1 MRTYSTPS
9 SSEYSVAVYR
19 SIYVISQ
26 LLISL
31 VFGVIIFIL
40 LVAGMITLY
49 EIYHTDQVYPGV
61 TVAGVDLSGMGH
73 EQAAVLLAK
82 KADFPEHGR
91 ILFRDDDR
99 IWLASPAEL
108 GFELDLEVTLNAA
121 FQIGRQGGLLSR
133 FQDQFDSLYH
143 GKNLAPQYVF
153 NAHEAE
159 KYLQNIALEIDQP
172 TIEASLSLEGIEV
185 VVQDS
190 QVGRNVEVW
199 ETIEALTSQL
209 QSLRDGEV
217 PLVITETPPV
227 IMEVEEQAQFARQIL
242 SSPLVL
248 SVPNP
253 DELDNGP
260 WTFSPEIVAEMVTI
274 KRVNS
279 PEGDHYQVT
288 LDAGLLE
295 DFLIDISPLF
305 VREKE
310 NARMIFNDETR
321 QLEVLKSASIGRELD
336 IDGTI
341 QDINEQ
347 LAKGE
352 HQVQLQMIYLEP
364 DIVDDVSAE
373 ELGIRELVGEA
384 TSYFYG
390 SSRERLQNIRTASA
404 RFHGLMVPPG
414 ATFSMAEALGT
425 ISLDEGYA
433 EALIIYAGRTIQGVG
448 GGVCQVSTT
457 LFRTIFFSGYPIVER
472 HPHAYRVRF
481 YEQTPDGRYD
491 SQLAGLDA
499 AVYVPVVDLKF
510 TNDTPNWLLMETY
523 VRADGNAL
531 TWKFYSTS
539 DGRSVEWSSTGLGNI
554 KPPPDP
560 LYEENPNLQA
570 GEIKQV
576 DWAVEGAEVTV
587 TRNVM
592 RDGELYI
599 RDTIYTRY
607 LPWKAVYQYGPG
619 TEGMPPDQ
627 ENGNGEE

>member
-1 MRTYSTPS
+1 MRTYPTPS

-539 DGRSVEWSSTGLGNI
+539 DGRSVEWSSTGLRNI

>member
-539 DGRSVEWSSTGLGNI
+539 DGRSVEWSSTGLRNI

-599 RDTIYTRY
+599 KDTIYTRY

>member
-1 MRTYSTPS
+1 MRTYPAPPST
-9 SSEYSVAVYR
+9 EYSVAMYR
-19 SIYVISQ
+19 SAFIISQ
-26 LLISL
+26 VLISL
-31 VFGVIIFIL
+31 VFGVIIFIM
-40 LVAGMITLY
+40 LVAGLITLY

-61 TVAGVDLSGMGH
+61 KVAGFDLSGMEY
-73 EQAAVLLAK
+73 EQAQAILAD
-82 KADFPEHGR
+82 KADFPERGR
-91 ILFRDDDR
+91 ILFRDNDQ
-99 IWLASPAEL
+99 IWLASPADL
-108 GFELDLEVTLNAA
+108 GFRLDLEATLNAA
-121 FQIGRQGGLLSR
+121 FQIGRQGNFQTR
-133 FQDQFDSLYH
+133 FKEQFDSLTY

-153 NAHEAE
+153 NAHVAE
-159 KYLQNIALEIDQP
+159 EFLQDIALEIDRP
-172 TIEASLSLEGIEV
+172 TIEASLHLEGVEV

-190 QVGRNVEVW
+190 QVGRSLGIW
-199 ETIEALTSQL
+199 ETIENLTVQL

-217 PLVITETPPV
+217 PLVITETPP
-227 IMEVEEQAQFARQIL
+227 IISEVEEQAQFAHQIL
-242 SSPLVL
+242 SNPLTL

-253 DELDNGP
+253 DEQDNGP
-260 WTFSPEIVAEMVTI
+260 WTFSPEVVAEMMTI
-274 KRVNS
+274 QRVNS

-310 NARMIFNDETR
+310 NARMIFDDETR
-321 QLEVLKSASIGRELD
+321 QLQLLESASIGRELD

-341 QDINEQ
+341 QVINEQ
-347 LAKGE
+347 LAAGE
-352 HQVQLQMIYLEP
+352 HHVELQMTYLEP
-364 DIVDDVSAE
+364 DIVDDVTAE

-390 SSRERLQNIRTASA
+390 SSRERLQNIRIASA

-414 ATFSMAEALGT
+414 ATFSMVEALGT

-457 LFRTIFFSGYPIVER
+457 LFRTIFMSGYPIVER

-491 SQLAGLDA
+491 SSLAGLDA
-499 AVYVPVVDLKF
+499 AVYVPIVDLKF
-510 TNDTPNWLLMETY
+510 KNDSPNWLLMETY

-539 DGRSVEWSSTGLGNI
+539 DGRSVEWSSTGLRNI

-560 LYEENPNLQA
+560 LYEENPDLQA

-576 DWAVEGAEVTV
+576 DWAVEGAEVTI

-592 RDGELYI
+592 RDGEVYLT
-599 RDTIYTRY
+599 DTIYTRY

-627 ENGNGEE
+627 DNGNGEE

>member
-1 MRTYSTPS
+1 MRTYPSPST
-9 SSEYSVAVYR
+9 EYSVALYR

-26 LLISL
+26 VVISL
-31 VFGVIIFIL
+31 VFGAIIFIL
-40 LVAGMITLY
+40 LVGGLIAAY
-49 EIYHTDQVYPGV
+49 EYYFTDQVFPGV
-61 TVAGVDLSGMGH
+61 SVAGVDLSGLDRQ
-73 EQAAVLLAK
+73 QANALLSQK
-82 KADFPEHGR
+82 SDYPERGR
-91 ILFRDDDR
+91 ILFRDGER
-99 IWLASPAEL
+99 IWLASPMEL
-108 GFELDLEVTLNAA
+108 GFVLDLESSINAG
-121 FQIGRQGGLLSR
+121 FKIGRQGNLLTR
-133 FQDQFDSLYH
+133 FQEQFDSLYH
-143 GKNLAPQYVF
+143 GKTIAPLYVF
-153 NAHEAE
+153 NANVAE
-159 KYLQNIALEIDQP
+159 EYLQNIALEIDQP
-172 TIEASLSLEGIEV
+172 TIEASLRLEGVEV

-190 QVGRNVEVW
+190 QVGRTLEIW
-199 ETIEALTSQL
+199 ETIEALTDQL
-209 QSLRDGEV
+209 QSLQDGEV

-227 IMEVEEQAQFARQIL
+227 ITDVKEQVSLARQIL
-242 SSPLVL
+242 SAPLIL

-253 DELDNGP
+253 DEHDNGP
-260 WTFSPEIVAEMVTI
+260 WTFPPKTIAEMMTI

-279 PEGDHYQVT
+279 PEGDYYQVN
-288 LDAGLLE
+288 LDAGLLH

-305 VREKE
+305 VREKQ

-321 QLEVLKSASIGRELD
+321 QLEVLESASIGRQLD

-341 QDINEQ
+341 QTINDQ
-347 LAKGE
+347 LMAGD
-352 HQVQLQMIYLEP
+352 HHVSLQMIYLEP
-364 DIVDDVSAE
+364 DIVDDVTAE

-390 SSRERLQNIRTASA
+390 SSRERLQNIRTASS

-491 SQLAGLDA
+491 ASLAGMDA
-499 AVYVPVVDLKF
+499 AVYVPVVDVKF
-510 TNDTPNWLLMETY
+510 KNDTPHWLLMETY

-539 DGRSVEWSSTGLGNI
+539 DGRTVEWSSTGLRNI

-560 LYEENPNLQA
+560 LYEENPELKE

-587 TRNVM
+587 TRNVL
-592 RDGELYI
+592 RDGEVYI
-599 RDTIYTRY
+599 TDTIHTRY
-607 LPWKAVYQYGPG
+607 LPWRAVYQYGPG
-619 TEGMPPDQ
+619 TEGMPPEE
-627 ENGNGEE
+627 ENGEDEE

>member
-1 MRTYSTPS
+1 MRTYPTPS

-61 TVAGVDLSGMGH
+61 TVAGVDLSSMGH
-73 EQAAVLLAK
+73 EQAAVLLAE
-82 KADFPEHGR
+82 KADFPERGR

-190 QVGRNVEVW
+190 QVGRTVEVW

-242 SSPLVL
+242 SAPLVL

-425 ISLDEGYA
+425 IGLDEGYA

-539 DGRSVEWSSTGLGNI
+539 DGRSVEWSSTGLRNI

-560 LYEENPNLQA
+560 LYEENPNLQT

>member
-1 MRTYSTPS
+1 MRTYPTPS

-190 QVGRNVEVW
+190 QVGRTVEVW

-242 SSPLVL
+242 SAPLVL

-539 DGRSVEWSSTGLGNI
+539 DGRSVEWSSTGLRNI

>member
-1 MRTYSTPS
+1 MRTYPTPS

-26 LLISL
+26 FLISL

-49 EIYHTDQVYPGV
+49 EIYHTDQVFPGV

-73 EQAAVLLAK
+73 EQAAVLLAE
-82 KADFPEHGR
+82 KADYPERGR

-108 GFELDLEVTLNAA
+108 GFELDLEATLKSA

-153 NAHEAE
+153 NTHVAE
-159 KYLQNIALEIDQP
+159 KFIQNIALDIDQA
-172 TIEASLSLEGIEV
+172 TIEASLSIDGVEV

-190 QVGRNVEVW
+190 QIGRTVEVW
-199 ETIEALTSQL
+199 ETIEKLSEQL
-209 QSLRDGEV
+209 QTLRDGEV
-217 PLVITETPPV
+217 PLIISETPPV
-227 IMEVEEQAQFARQIL
+227 ITEVDDEAQFARQIL
-242 SSPLVL
+242 SAPLIL

-253 DELDNGP
+253 DEHDNGP
-260 WTFSPEIVAEMVTI
+260 WTFSPEIVAEMITI

-341 QDINEQ
+341 QSINEH
-347 LAKGE
+347 LVAGE
-352 HQVQLQMIYLEP
+352 HRVELQMIYVEP
-364 DIVDDVSAE
+364 EIVDDVTAE

-390 SSRERLQNIRTASA
+390 SSRERIQNIRIASS

-414 ATFSMAEALGT
+414 ATFSMVEALGT

-457 LFRTIFFSGYPIVER
+457 LFRTIFFSGFPIVER

-491 SQLAGLDA
+491 SRLAGLDA

-510 TNDTPNWLLMETY
+510 TNDTPHWLLMETY
-523 VRADGNAL
+523 LRSDGNAL

-539 DGRSVEWSSTGLGNI
+539 DGRSVEWSSTGLRNI

-560 LYEENPNLQA
+560 LYEENPNLQP

-592 RDGELYI
+592 RDGEVYI

-627 ENGNGEE
+627 DNENGEE